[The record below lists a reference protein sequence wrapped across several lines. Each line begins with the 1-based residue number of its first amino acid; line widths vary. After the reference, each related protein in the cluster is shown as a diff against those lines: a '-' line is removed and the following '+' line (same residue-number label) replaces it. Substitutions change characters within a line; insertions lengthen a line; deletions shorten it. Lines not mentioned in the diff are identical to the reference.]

1 MPQFS
6 GTLNWKTAADAHS
19 TFTLKKTRRLFKV
32 GGGLGGWLNDET
44 KDLAAISAEY
54 LREFLHFF
62 KVFQRLRGQHFCSN
76 NGLHFH

>member
-1 MPQFS
+1 
-6 GTLNWKTAADAHS
+6 
-19 TFTLKKTRRLFKV
+19 V

-54 LREFLHFF
+54 LREFLHFL

>member
-1 MPQFS
+1 
-6 GTLNWKTAADAHS
+6 
-19 TFTLKKTRRLFKV
+19 V